1 MSGDNIVTE
10 DQINIKMAN
19 NNEEQTSL
27 FKKQEEIKEDKSK
40 EVLTLE
46 HALTVEDENYE
57 FPPVEFLTP
66 GKTATKMGK
75 KEGKG
80 EGGPSSSLVPVSS
93 EATWPPVRTA
103 MS

>member
-1 MSGDNIVTE
+1 MPEDNIVTE

-40 EVLTLE
+40 EILTLE

-57 FPPVEFLTP
+57 FPPVEFL
-66 GKTATKMGK
+66 
-75 KEGKG
+75 
-80 EGGPSSSLVPVSS
+80 SLLLVFLELVLQFLLFLLQG
-93 EATWPPVRTA
+93 
-103 MS
+103 